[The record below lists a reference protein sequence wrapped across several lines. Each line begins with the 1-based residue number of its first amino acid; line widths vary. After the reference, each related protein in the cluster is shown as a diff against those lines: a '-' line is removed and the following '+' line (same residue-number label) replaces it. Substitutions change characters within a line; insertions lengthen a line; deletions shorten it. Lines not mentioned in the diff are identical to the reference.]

1 MKASASH
8 WLLGALLALTCA
20 LSGASASAH
29 RGHAVW
35 TDISWT
41 GDRFEIT
48 HRMHLADA
56 IAINRFAGGDD
67 DIEAL
72 RSLALVALY
81 VEARFTLLNTSDTT
95 ALTTQPKTIGA
106 EIEDDFVFVYQEWE
120 APLPAVFPQIDNR
133 ILLDIEPAA
142 QAFIHISGPGID
154 EEREREMRPHP

>member
-1 MKASASH
+1 MKASTRH
-8 WLLGALLALTCA
+8 WLLGAVLAVSCALT
-20 LSGASASAH
+20 GASAVAH

-35 TDISWT
+35 TDINWN

-56 IAINRFAGGDD
+56 IAVNRFAGGDD

-72 RSLALVALY
+72 PSLARVALY
-81 VEARFTLLNTSDTT
+81 VEERFILLATGDTT
-95 ALTTQPKTIGA
+95 ALETPLITIGA

-120 APLPAVFPQIDNR
+120 APLPAVFPKIDNR
-133 ILLDIEPAA
+133 ILLDVEPDA

-154 EEREREMRPHP
+154 EERERILRPHP